1 VAGFAD
7 DREDRRESSKRAP
20 PVAHSILST
29 TPSFN
34 RRSRIDAN
42 LSHDTRHWRAE
53 HDNSRMPNRE
63 PGRAEKTH
71 EHAPPRNGRYGI
83 DAPYVPALMAAG
95 LLACLG
101 VIAFTPLKGWW
112 LSAIILAIL
121 LALYL
126 HTTLRGKFV
135 VWRELLDAQTWR
147 GSEQVLDLGCGRGAV
162 LLMAAAHVPHGNA
175 IGVDIWSSKDQSG
188 NAMDVTTRNAEAEGV
203 ADRVTL
209 KTADMRELPF
219 SDGSFDLVVSNVA
232 IHNISDRAGRE
243 RAIEEAWRV
252 LRPGG
257 RLLIADISNSRQYQ
271 QQLAALG
278 VDARRRAL
286 GWRMW
291 WGGPWMP
298 TMLVTAQK
306 PAAARAP
313 A

>member
-1 VAGFAD
+1 MTAKIAVKVQNAH
-7 DREDRRESSKRAP
+7 RRLHILFFRP
-20 PVAHSILST
+20 RHLSIAAAAST
-29 TPSFN
+29 PT
-34 RRSRIDAN
+34 
-42 LSHDTRHWRAE
+42 
-53 HDNSRMPNRE
+53 SRMTPVTGVLNMTIPECPIVNQDERRK
-63 PGRAEKTH
+63 PMNT
-71 EHAPPRNGRYGI
+71 PPRNGRYGI

-306 PAAARAP
+306 PAEARAP